1 MIKKINQLVRFTDVL
16 SGDIL
21 IMVIRKKYKIAPI
34 SLAKKC
40 DNFII

>member
-1 MIKKINQLVRFTDVL
+1 MIKNKLVRFTDVL
-16 SGDIL
+16 SGAIL
-21 IMVIRKKYKIAPI
+21 IIVIRKKSKIAPI